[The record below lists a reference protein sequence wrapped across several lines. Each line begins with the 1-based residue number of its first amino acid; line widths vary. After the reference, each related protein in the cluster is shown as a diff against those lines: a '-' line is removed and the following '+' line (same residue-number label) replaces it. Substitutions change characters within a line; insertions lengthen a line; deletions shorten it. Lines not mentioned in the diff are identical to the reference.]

1 MDKGQTVQKLTQ
13 LRISHP
19 QQFTQLANFLLSSG
33 EAWVLLW
40 IKAQDKD
47 VFAIDITEHFGLT
60 PGRVANII
68 KKLEERGYI
77 ERLPFVW
84 DLRKS
89 RICLTEAGLSHTE
102 KLLNKLTESHTRFI
116 ESLDEQD
123 SFQTIQILQKILSL
137 LENGMLLDIVK

>member
-1 MDKGQTVQKLTQ
+1 MDKGQRAQELTR

-19 QQFTQLANFLLSSG
+19 KEFTQLANFLLSSG

-60 PGRVANII
+60 PGRVANIV

-77 ERLPFVW
+77 ERHLFAM
-84 DLRKS
+84 DLRKA
-89 RICLTEAGLSHTE
+89 RICLTEAGNSHIE
-102 KLLNKLTESHTRFI
+102 KLLKNLTESHSKFI
-116 ESLDEQD
+116 ESLDEQV
-123 SFQTIQILQKILSL
+123 SLQTIEILQKILSL
-137 LENGMLLDIVK
+137 LENGMQLNIVK